1 MTIEEIR
8 EMSERDLRQA
18 LEDNKLELFNLRFQL
33 ATRKTKNHQ
42 RIPVVKRD
50 IARIQTILRER
61 ELMAE
66 YAGLDLEE
74 LSEGGT
80 ATAASTSLSSARGT
94 AKRGGLLSRVRRS
107 R

>member
-1 MTIEEIR
+1 MKIEEAR
-8 EMSERDLRQA
+8 EMSERELQQA
-18 LEDNKLELFNLRFQL
+18 LEDNKQELFNLRFQL

-42 RIPVVKRD
+42 RIPAVKRD

-66 YAGLDLEE
+66 YGGADYDA
-74 LSEGGT
+74 LSEGKESL
-80 ATAASTSLSSARGT
+80 ASVQAKSQ
-94 AKRGGLLSRVRRS
+94 KRGSLLGRVRRG